1 MQKGMTTMEL
11 LRLVAFAGVLF
22 IIVLIGLPYLFTKY
36 HSGQILTAVYDRAQ
50 EVRRNPSLKT
60 QQAQN
65 TITAFSLSKKVGQWF
80 LEQNP
85 AGNGFSIQ
93 VRPVSQMICNYI
105 VASPLK
111 ADSLHVNGVPY
122 KKGTETCTKSDENVM
137 VFFFDVTGSSN
148 RRR

>member
-11 LRLVAFAGVLF
+11 IRLVAFVGVLF
-22 IIVLIGLPYLFTKY
+22 IIALIGLPYLFTKY
-36 HSGQILTAVYDRAQ
+36 HSGQILSAVQERA
-50 EVRRNPSLKT
+50 EEIRRNPALKS

-65 TITAFSLSKKVGQWF
+65 TIAAFSLSKKVGQWF

-111 ADSLHVNGVPY
+111 AESLHVNGVPY
-122 KKGTETCTKSDENVM
+122 KKGSKTCTNGDENVM
-137 VFFFDVTGSSN
+137 VFFFDVSRPSTN
-148 RRR
+148 RR